1 MEANE
6 STRPRGFQPGN
17 KLSNGRPIGSR
28 NAVQLVLEQI
38 GRDNVENV
46 YDVMLN
52 QALNGS
58 FEAAKYILDK
68 FLPNAKGNYV
78 NLPLP
83 KIDSLEK
90 VAEAQDTIVQ
100 HLSNGAITPDDAGK
114 IFDLIECRRKTN
126 DMVENS
132 NMFNQIAFGIS
143 NGGV

>member
-1 MEANE
+1 MEVNE
-6 STRPRGFQPGN
+6 RTRPQGFQPGN
-17 KLSNGRPIGSR
+17 KLSAGRPKGSR

-38 GRDNVENV
+38 GRDNLEKV

-68 FLPNAKGNYV
+68 VLPNAKGNFV

-83 KIDSLEK
+83 HIDSLEK

-100 HLSNGAITPDDAGK
+100 HLSDGTISPDDAGK
-114 IFDLIECRRKTN
+114 IFDLIECRHKTN
-126 DMVENS
+126 DLLENS
-132 NMFNQIAFGIS
+132 SMFNQMWS
-143 NGGV
+143 SMK